1 MRLPASLDEMATRK
15 EIILFILILVL
26 GAVAF
31 LRTVYLVEIGRNQE
45 LKIQV
50 KNLTMQKEAMEQFQQ
65 TVLAKQGEQQK
76 VQQTQRSNLR
86 LKILLGERV
95 PAARDLTG
103 LVGQI
108 TEESFTRGIR
118 IESIEYQPVK
128 SEQGLGHTTIMM
140 KAYGRYQDIVAYL
153 GRLERLAVLL
163 DLGNV
168 TLGQSGEG
176 NSELS
181 FAWQA
186 DYYEIGG

>member
-15 EIILFILILVL
+15 EIILFALIMLL

-31 LRTVYLVEIGRNQE
+31 LRTIYLVEIARSQE
-45 LKIQV
+45 LTVQV
-50 KNLTMQKEAMEQFQQ
+50 KNLTMQKEAMEKFQE
-65 TVLAKQGEQQK
+65 TVLAKQGEQEK
-76 VQQTQRSNLR
+76 IPTQRSNLR

-95 PAARDLTG
+95 PAVRDLTG

-118 IESIEYQPVK
+118 IESVEYQPVK
-128 SEQGLGHTTIMM
+128 SDQGLGHTTIMM

-163 DLGNV
+163 DLGTV
-168 TLGQSGEG
+168 TLEQSGEG
-176 NSELS
+176 STELS

-186 DYYEIGG
+186 DYYETGG